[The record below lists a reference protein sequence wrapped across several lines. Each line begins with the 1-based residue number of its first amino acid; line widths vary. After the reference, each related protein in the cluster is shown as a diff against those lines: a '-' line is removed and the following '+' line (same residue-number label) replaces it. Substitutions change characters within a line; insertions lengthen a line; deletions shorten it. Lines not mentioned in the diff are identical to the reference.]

1 MTQVAK
7 KGLSGPKMVE
17 HIVDVVLIL
26 AKSADGRRM
35 LRVMKNRLG
44 PASGALL
51 LEMTPSG
58 LLPLE
63 AKS

>member
-1 MTQVAK
+1 
-7 KGLSGPKMVE
+7 
-17 HIVDVVLIL
+17 VVLIL

-35 LRVMKNRLG
+35 LRVTKNRLG